1 MSDEVAPEELR
12 IDVIRTTC
20 GATCT
25 LGKMYIDGVDYC
37 YTLEDVVREEK
48 VYGETAIPVGRYR
61 VIVNRS
67 NRFQCDMPLLV
78 AVPNFEGVRIHPGNT
93 DKDTHGC
100 ILVGTG
106 FGAGEAAIT
115 GSRAAYARV
124 FDCIRDAI
132 GDGKEVWLTVKD
144 M

>member
-1 MSDEVAPEELR
+1 
-12 IDVIRTTC
+12 
-20 GATCT
+20 
-25 LGKMYIDGVDYC
+25 MYIDGVDYC

-61 VIVNRS
+61 VLVTRS

-78 AVPNFEGVRIHPGNT
+78 GVPNFEGIRIHPGNT

-106 FGAGEAAIT
+106 VSTAETAIT
-115 GSRAAYARV
+115 ESRAAYARV